1 MKKAAASVISVLLA
15 GMMFGCSGKS
25 SKSRRADA
33 KERPTSWSVEQRSLE
48 DITPRDGET
57 QVFIKRDEEDED
69 IIYLIQGTLSPDPVN
84 NEEDA
89 LDVIASYSEVMGFND
104 VYSELQFRGTIEYD
118 TKVDYVFDQYCDNM
132 KAGSVELTVDHISG
146 NKPEILISNYMDL
159 WNFNTK
165 PKVSEAE
172 AIKCAEAKYKV
183 DKGAKAELKILS
195 GPVLAWCVPVTN
207 ENVCEVYIDAGNGDI
222 VQETRSYA

>member
-1 MKKAAASVISVLLA
+1 MKKAAIAAFSIIMA

-89 LDVIASYSEVMGFND
+89 LDVIASYSEVMGFDD
-104 VYSELQFRGTIEYD
+104 VYSELRLRDTLTYD
-118 TKVDYVFDQYCDNM
+118 REIDYIFDQYCDNM
-132 KAGSVELTVDHISG
+132 RAGKVELTVNILNG
-146 NKPEILISNYMDL
+146 NKAEVLKNDYMDL
-159 WNFNTK
+159 WGFSTK

-172 AIKCAEAKYKV
+172 AIKCAEAKYTVK
-183 DKGAKAELKILS
+183 KGTKAELKIFE
-195 GPVLAWCVPVTN
+195 GPKLVWEVPVAHTY
-207 ENVCEVYIDAGNGDI
+207 VTDVYVDANNGDI
-222 VQETRSYA
+222 VHECEIVY

>member
-1 MKKAAASVISVLLA
+1 MKKAAAAVISVLTA
-15 GMMFGCSGKS
+15 AAMCGCSGKS
-25 SKSRRADA
+25 SKSKRADE
-33 KERPTSWSVEQRSLE
+33 KERPTSWSVEQRTL
-48 DITPRDGET
+48 DDVTPRDGET
-57 QVFIKRDEEDED
+57 QIYVKHDEEDDD
-69 IIYLIQGTLSPDPVN
+69 IIYLIQGILSPDPVN
-84 NEEDA
+84 DKDEA